1 MEVIEERSI
10 VAELGD
16 VTDCKTD
23 SEKVVKKENAVL
35 EQKNVPLVS
44 YLTIF
49 LWYFLYLIL

>member
-49 LWYFLYLIL
+49 L